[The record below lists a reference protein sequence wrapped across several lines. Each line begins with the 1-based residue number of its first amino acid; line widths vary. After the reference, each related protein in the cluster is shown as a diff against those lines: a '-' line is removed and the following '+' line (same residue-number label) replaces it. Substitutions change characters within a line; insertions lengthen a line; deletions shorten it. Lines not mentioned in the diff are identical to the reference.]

1 MPSGAY
7 RWQQTPASAPG
18 HLGAG
23 PQPGP
28 QWDRAALGRA
38 GGGIPGVPVRLIH
51 RKGCFGLRL
60 SAHFLSGHLPVTF
73 GRQNQRALGNSQP
86 PGLLL
91 SE

>member
-1 MPSGAY
+1 MGPIGGSRRPPQPRDTWGQVPSLVPSGTEL
-7 RWQQTPASAPG
+7 RWAGREAASPEC
-18 HLGAG
+18 
-23 PQPGP
+23 
-28 QWDRAALGRA
+28 
-38 GGGIPGVPVRLIH
+38 LIH
-51 RKGCFGLRL
+51 RKGCFGLSL